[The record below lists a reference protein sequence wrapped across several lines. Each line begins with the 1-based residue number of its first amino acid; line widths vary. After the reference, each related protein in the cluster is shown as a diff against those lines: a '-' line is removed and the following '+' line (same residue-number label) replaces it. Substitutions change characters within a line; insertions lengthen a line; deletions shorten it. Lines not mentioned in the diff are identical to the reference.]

1 MGCCGQTVK
10 DRDIQNAVN
19 MSEIINIMSL
29 KKENLIN
36 EKDQIRKHLEDK
48 TNEVT
53 LAKVDDLS
61 DDELSRRMP
70 YLDKLVDCYQQVIV
84 KLKANKNVKLHL
96 TSLYNVLYSCHLK
109 KQRNIYITY

>member
-1 MGCCGQTVK
+1 MGCCGQTIK

-19 MSEIINIMSL
+19 MSEIINIMCL
-29 KKENLIN
+29 KKENLLN
-36 EKDQIRKHLEDK
+36 EKEQIRKHLEDK

-53 LAKVDDLS
+53 LAKIDDLS

-84 KLKANKNVKLHL
+84 KLKLNKNVKLHL
-96 TSLYNVLYSCHLK
+96 I
-109 KQRNIYITY
+109 NIYIMSYIVAI

>member
-19 MSEIINIMSL
+19 MSEIINIMCL
-29 KKENLIN
+29 KKDNLQN
-36 EKDQIRKHLEDK
+36 EKEQIRKHLEDK

-61 DDELSRRMP
+61 EDELSRRMP
-70 YLDKLVDCYQQVIV
+70 YLDKLVECYQQVIV
-84 KLKANKNVKLHL
+84 KLKSNKNVNLHL
-96 TSLYNVLYSCHLK
+96 T
-109 KQRNIYITY
+109 YIMSYLVAL